1 MKSLEE
7 LIQAVGRV
15 ARDGVKGGIGV
26 VVAESNEFRRFR
38 GLCLVFAIIFYSLS
52 TTTEDMESNSKKAII
67 SIIILFICEGMV
79 KPYDIIYL
87 RPCMGFWR
95 VVLCIVQ
102 IYEYVLLFLLF

>member
-38 GLCLVFAIIFYSLS
+38 GLVWQQSVGFKEMQIVLLPSVRNHLLQLINNNRRYGIQFQ
-52 TTTEDMESNSKKAII
+52 
-67 SIIILFICEGMV
+67 EGNYQHNN
-79 KPYDIIYL
+79 PFYL
-87 RPCMGFWR
+87 RGNG
-95 VVLCIVQ
+95 
-102 IYEYVLLFLLF
+102 

>member
-38 GLCLVFAIIFYSLS
+38 GLVWQQSVGFKEMQIVLQKIWEEHQFQLL
-52 TTTEDMESNSKKAII
+52 EKE
-67 SIIILFICEGMV
+67 ILD
-79 KPYDIIYL
+79 PN
-87 RPCMGFWR
+87 
-95 VVLCIVQ
+95 Q
-102 IYEYVLLFLLF
+102 N